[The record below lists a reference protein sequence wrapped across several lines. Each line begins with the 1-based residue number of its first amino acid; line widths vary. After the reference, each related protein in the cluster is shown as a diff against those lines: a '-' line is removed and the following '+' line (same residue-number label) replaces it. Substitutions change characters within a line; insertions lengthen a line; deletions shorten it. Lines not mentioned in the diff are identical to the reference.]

1 MVTDETRKKLEDLKH
16 RILTPDK
23 SQGTVSFGGKTAAT
37 SEDLAELITLLLEED
52 GPPEAT

>member
-1 MVTDETRKKLEDLKH
+1 MTDETRKKLEDLKH